1 MIKWLWAC
9 RAVKFGT
16 FGIVGL
22 MARPLPNEE
31 MQVRILPVLQILI
44 HNNMVREITVD
55 ENYQTVRLFDAMKK
69 GDIYKVP
76 YNKKRHNGIKLEAS
90 RRNRDLRLTGVLK
103 NKMDVKYRV
112 STTEYPGFSAIICL
126 K

>member
-1 MIKWLWAC
+1 MIK
-9 RAVKFGT
+9 
-16 FGIVGL
+16 
-22 MARPLPNEE
+22 
-31 MQVRILPVLQILI
+31 
-44 HNNMVREITVD
+44 EISVD
-55 ENYQTVRLFDAMKK
+55 ENYQTVRLFDNIKK

-76 YNKKRHNGIKLEAS
+76 YNKKRHSGIKLEAS

-112 STTEYPGFSAIICL
+112 SATEYPGFTSIMCI

>member
-1 MIKWLWAC
+1 MIKWLWTC

-22 MARPLPNEE
+22 MARLLPNEE

-44 HNNMVREITVD
+44 HNNMVREIIVD

-76 YNKKRHNGIKLEAS
+76 YDKKRHNGIKLEAS

-112 STTEYPGFSAIICL
+112 SATEYPGFSAIICL

>member
-1 MIKWLWAC
+1 MI
-9 RAVKFGT
+9 
-16 FGIVGL
+16 
-22 MARPLPNEE
+22 
-31 MQVRILPVLQILI
+31 
-44 HNNMVREITVD
+44 REITVD
-55 ENYQTVRLFDAMKK
+55 ESYQTVRLFDTMKQ

-76 YNKKRHNGIKLEAS
+76 YDKKRHSGIKLEAS

-112 STTEYPGFSAIICL
+112 SATEYPGYTAIMCI

>member
-1 MIKWLWAC
+1 MIK
-9 RAVKFGT
+9 
-16 FGIVGL
+16 
-22 MARPLPNEE
+22 
-31 MQVRILPVLQILI
+31 
-44 HNNMVREITVD
+44 EISVD
-55 ENYQTVRLFDAMKK
+55 ENYQTVRLFDNIKK

-76 YNKKRHNGIKLEAS
+76 YNKKRHSGIKSEAS

-112 STTEYPGFSAIICL
+112 SATEYPGFSTIICL